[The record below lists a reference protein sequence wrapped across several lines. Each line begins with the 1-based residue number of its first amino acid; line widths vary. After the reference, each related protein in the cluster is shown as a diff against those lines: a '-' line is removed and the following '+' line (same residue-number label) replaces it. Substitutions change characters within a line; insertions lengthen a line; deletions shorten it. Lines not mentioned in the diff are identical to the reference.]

1 MVCIGN
7 RLPPSPFLLRP
18 SSLWTAPY
26 SVINFLYLFLIL
38 GSISAPYIVDL
49 LGSIHAGI
57 PVVIF
62 GLCSFAAGVTSLM
75 LPETLNK
82 RMPESVADV
91 ERAGR
96 RKKGQESEEMNAV
109 APPAEEAGGE

>member
-1 MVCIGN
+1 
-7 RLPPSPFLLRP
+7 
-18 SSLWTAPY
+18 
-26 SVINFLYLFLIL
+26 
-38 GSISAPYIVDL
+38 
-49 LGSIHAGI
+49 
-57 PVVIF
+57 
-62 GLCSFAAGVTSLM
+62 M

-109 APPAEEAGGE
+109 ATPAEEAGGE